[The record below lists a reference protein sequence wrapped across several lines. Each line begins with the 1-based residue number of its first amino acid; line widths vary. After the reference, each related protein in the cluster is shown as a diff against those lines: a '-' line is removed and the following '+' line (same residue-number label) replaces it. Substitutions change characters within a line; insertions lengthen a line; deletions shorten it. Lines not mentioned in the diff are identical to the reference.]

1 MPHHNKWLQEPEP
14 ILEFNGQKFYLE
26 EDVIYSVYPHVNR
39 GTGIITEEG
48 VQSTGQTRI
57 DMEEQGFGDIC
68 PFEGVYD
75 INKIITVIRD
85 VTFPDIDG
93 WNQPEVI

>member
-14 ILEFNGQKFYLE
+14 ILEFNGQKFHLE

-39 GTGIITEEG
+39 GTGVITEEG
-48 VQSTGQTRI
+48 VRSTGQTRI

-85 VTFPDIDG
+85 TTFPDIDK
-93 WNQPEVI
+93 WNEEN